1 MSTTTWI
8 SKEEERVAELIGKL
22 ERQLY
27 ELRQTYE
34 LDVAWLKAENKALAD
49 ALRVR
54 IAKYCYERNQYLD
67 DYEDHTF
74 GCRHYET
81 ERKLTEQDT
90 P

>member
-22 ERQLY
+22 ERQLC
-27 ELRQTYE
+27 ELRQTYD
-34 LDVAWLKAENKALAD
+34 LDVDWLKAENKALAD

-54 IAKYCYERNQYLD
+54 IARYCDECNQYVD
-67 DYEDHTF
+67 DYEDHATT
-74 GCRHYET
+74 CPHHET
-81 ERKLTEQDT
+81 ERKLTEKDT